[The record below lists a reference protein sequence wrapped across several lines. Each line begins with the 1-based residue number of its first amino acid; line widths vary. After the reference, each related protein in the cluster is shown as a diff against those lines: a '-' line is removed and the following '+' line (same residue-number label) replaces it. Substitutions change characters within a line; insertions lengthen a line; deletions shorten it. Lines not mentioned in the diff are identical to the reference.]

1 MAQPAWKNALK
12 SRLRQR
18 LYAGGVCLVVAP
30 LCALAAEPNSMTVYR
45 SVGPDGVV
53 SFSDSPQA
61 SAVPIELV
69 PPPVPLREEV
79 ERANQ
84 LYEQQLALLEILET
98 SRHARAKDE
107 LEQQRLELDYVRTEA
122 ALQRQRD
129 REQQQAYE
137 NDYYPL
143 YAPLYW
149 GSPRPPWGHP
159 PGPRPPPTDR
169 PPPPSKPPQQII
181 QWPH

>member
-1 MAQPAWKNALK
+1 
-12 SRLRQR
+12 
-18 LYAGGVCLVVAP
+18 
-30 LCALAAEPNSMTVYR
+30 MTVYR

-53 SFSDSPQA
+53 SFSDSPHG
-61 SAVPIELV
+61 SAVPIEVV
-69 PPPVPLREEV
+69 PPPVPLRDEV

-107 LEQQRLELDYVRTEA
+107 LEQRQLELDYVRTEA
-122 ALQRQRD
+122 ALQRQRE
-129 REQQQAYE
+129 REQQQTYVE
-137 NDYYPL
+137 YYPL

-149 GSPRPPWGHP
+149 GSPRRPYGHP
-159 PGPRPPPTDR
+159 PGPNPRPPPMDR
-169 PPPPSKPPQQII
+169 PPPPSKPPPQVI

>member
-1 MAQPAWKNALK
+1 VATSCAFGAQPDA
-12 SRLRQR
+12 
-18 LYAGGVCLVVAP
+18 V
-30 LCALAAEPNSMTVYR
+30 TVYR

-53 SFSDSPQA
+53 SFSDSPHA
-61 SAVPIELV
+61 SAVPIEVV
-69 PPPVPLREEV
+69 PPPVPLRDEV

-107 LEQQRLELDYVRTEA
+107 LEQQQLELDYVRTEA
-122 ALQRQRD
+122 ALQRQRE
-129 REQQQAYE
+129 REQQQTYE

-149 GSPRPPWGHP
+149 GSPRPGWGHP
-159 PGPRPPPTDR
+159 PGPNPRPPPTDR
-169 PPPPSKPPQQII
+169 PPPPHKPPPQVI